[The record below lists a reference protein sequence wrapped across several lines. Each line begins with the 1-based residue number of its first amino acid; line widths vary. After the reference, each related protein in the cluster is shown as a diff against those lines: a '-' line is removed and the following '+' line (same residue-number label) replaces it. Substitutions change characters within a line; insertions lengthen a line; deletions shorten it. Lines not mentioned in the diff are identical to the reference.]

1 MISSFTR
8 ALTAFVLF
16 FTFISPAISRPAAA
30 AAVLGPAHPTIVNW
44 NLSAAQIKANCKT
57 VIGNVDTAVKRIL
70 ARRAKRTFG
79 NTLLPLEDAAADL
92 NDRLVAETF
101 LFEVSPDKGV
111 RGASLQCGT
120 DQSNYVTDL
129 SARPDLYAAL
139 AAVRSSGTARTM
151 YDKKLL
157 QLWMTSL
164 ARSGAALPAAKR
176 AEFVQLEKKLTD
188 LQNKYQENLGND
200 ATTFTLAQ
208 SATAGLPADFI
219 AGLKK
224 NADGSL
230 VVPVNESTVT
240 LFLQNAKDAGARKAF
255 YFAYNNRDAATN
267 TALLQEA
274 IATRDRLAHLMGY
287 PNWAAYQLDDKM
299 AQSPQRVF
307 HFLDDL
313 DAKILPKAREE
324 LATLAQLKAQDMG
337 TPNATIDPWDVVYY
351 DNLLNK
357 TKYAVDN
364 DAIRQYFP
372 VNHTID
378 AVLNIY
384 HKLLGVTFVKI
395 ANPGVWYPDVLGYEV
410 YDTRSGR
417 FIGSTYFD
425 LYPRPGKYDH
435 FANFPLLPVRKI
447 NGTFR
452 APLAAIVGNWPKPAP
467 GHPAVLSHSDVVTF
481 FHEFGHDMAALLT
494 TAPYETLSAGF
505 RQDFIEAP
513 SQMLENF
520 VWQPSILKEISSN
533 VTTGAPL
540 PDDLISKMTA
550 AKYVDYAY
558 FTTRQILLA
567 KVDMDYHT
575 MGPNVDT
582 TAIWA
587 KVAREDTPLPMSP
600 GTHPQASFGH
610 LMGGYD
616 AGYYGYLW
624 SKVYAQDL
632 FTAFQKGGLENPV
645 VGMRYRNDILAPAR
659 TREPDAEV
667 AAFLGRPMSP
677 TAFYREFG
685 VTVNAVG
692 SGIR

>member
-1 MISSFTR
+1 MIQIFAR
-8 ALTAFVLF
+8 ALATLVFVVLAAV
-16 FTFISPAISRPAAA
+16 SAAPASAAA
-30 AAVLGPAHPTIVNW
+30 PLGPAHPTILNW
-44 NLSAAQIKANCKT
+44 NLSAAQIKQNCKS
-57 VIGNVDTAVKRIL
+57 VIGNVDSSVKRIL
-70 ARRAKRTFG
+70 ARRGHRTFA
-79 NTLLPLEDAAADL
+79 NTLLPLEDANAEL
-92 NDRLVAETF
+92 NDRLVAETL
-101 LFEVSPDKGV
+101 LFSVSTDKAT
-111 RGASLQCGT
+111 RDASLQCGT
-120 DQSNYVTDL
+120 DQTDYFTEL

-139 AAVRSSGTARTM
+139 AAVRSSQTAKSI

-157 QLWMTSL
+157 QLWMTAL
-164 ARSGAALPAAKR
+164 ARSGAGLSSSKR
-176 AEFVQLEKKLTD
+176 SEFVQLEKKLTD
-188 LQNKYQENLGND
+188 LQNKFQENLGND
-200 ATTFTLAQ
+200 ATTITVAQ
-208 SATAGLPADFI
+208 SAAAGLPSDFV

-224 NADGSL
+224 NSDGSL
-230 VVPVNESTVT
+230 IVPVNESTTT
-240 LFLQNAKDAGARKAF
+240 LFMENAKDAGARKAF
-255 YFAYNNRDAATN
+255 YLAYNNRAAAAN
-267 TALLQEA
+267 TPLLQDA

-287 PNWAAYQLDDKM
+287 PTWAAYQLADKM

-307 HFLDDL
+307 HFLNDL

-324 LATLAQLKAQDMG
+324 LATLAALKAQDTG
-337 TPNATIDPWDVVYY
+337 QSNATIDAWDVIYY
-351 DNLLNK
+351 DNMLNK

-364 DAIRQYFP
+364 EAIRQYFP

-395 ANPGVWYPDVLGYEV
+395 ANPNVWNPDVLGYEV

-417 FIGSTYFD
+417 FIGTTYFD

-435 FANFPLLPVRKI
+435 FANFGILPVRKI

-452 APLAAIVGNWPKPAP
+452 APISAIIGNWPKPSP
-467 GHPAVLSHSDVVTF
+467 GHPALLSHSDVVTF

-494 TAPYETLSAGF
+494 VAPYETLSAGF

-520 VWQPSILKEISSN
+520 IWQPSILKEISSN
-533 VTTGAPL
+533 ATTGAPL
-540 PDDLISKMTA
+540 PDDLIAKLTA

-587 KVAREDTPLPMSP
+587 KVAREDTPLPMYP

-632 FTAFQKGGLENPV
+632 FTAFQKGGLENPI

-659 TREPDAEV
+659 TKEPDAEV
-667 AAFLGRPMSP
+667 AAFLGRSMNP

-685 VTVNAVG
+685 ITVNAVG
-692 SGIR
+692 AGNR

>member
-1 MISSFTR
+1 VLRFFGR
-8 ALTAFVLF
+8 ALAGLALCCMV
-16 FTFISPAISRPAAA
+16 ICPAGNRSAMAAP
-30 AAVLGPAHPTIVNW
+30 LGPAHPTVVNW
-44 NLSAAQIKANCKT
+44 SLTPTQIKQNCRS
-57 VIGNVDTAVKRIL
+57 VIGAVDGTIKSLL
-70 ARRAKRTFG
+70 AHRGSRTFA
-79 NTLLPLEDAAADL
+79 NTLLPLENASSDL
-92 NDRLVAETF
+92 NDRLVAETL
-101 LFEVSPDKGV
+101 LFEVSPDKPT
-111 RGASLQCGT
+111 RDASLQCGT
-120 DQSNYVTDL
+120 DQSNYLTEV

-139 AAVRSSGTARTM
+139 AAIKASGTAKTIYQR
-151 YDKKLL
+151 KLL
-157 QLWMTSL
+157 GLWLTGL
-164 ARSGAALPAAKR
+164 ARSGAGLAPAKR

-200 ATTFTLAQ
+200 ATTIAI
-208 SATAGLPADFI
+208 SAAAANGLPADF
-219 AGLKK
+219 AATLKK
-224 NADGSL
+224 NPDGSL
-230 VVPVNESTVT
+230 VVPVNESTVS
-240 LFLQNAKDAGARKAF
+240 LFMANAKDAAARKSF
-255 YFAYNNRDAATN
+255 YFAYNNRAAAAN
-267 TALLQEA
+267 TALLQSA
-274 IATRDRLAHLMGY
+274 IATRDRLSHLMGY
-287 PNWAAYQLDDKM
+287 PNWAAYQLADKM
-299 AQSPQRVF
+299 AQSPRRVF
-307 HFLDDL
+307 GFLNDL
-313 DAKILPKAREE
+313 DQKILPKARGE
-324 LATLAQLKAQDMG
+324 LAGLAALKAQETG
-337 TPNATIDPWDVVYY
+337 NPNATIDAWDVVYY
-351 DNLLNK
+351 DNLLHK

-372 VNHTID
+372 VDHTID

-384 HKLLGVTFVKI
+384 HRLLGVTFVKI
-395 ANPGVWYPDVLGYEV
+395 QNPGVWYPDVIGYEV

-417 FIGSTYFD
+417 FIGTTYFD

-435 FANFPLLPVRKI
+435 FANFPILPVREV
-447 NGTFR
+447 GGRVR
-452 APLAAIVGNWPKPAP
+452 APVAAIIGNWPKPAP
-467 GHPAVLSHSDVVTF
+467 GHPALLSHDDVVTF

-540 PDDLISKMTA
+540 PDDLIAKLTA
-550 AKYVDYAY
+550 ARYVDYAY

-587 KVAREDTPLPMSP
+587 KVARDETPLPMAA

-624 SKVYAQDL
+624 SKVYAQDM

-645 VGMRYRNDILAPAR
+645 VGARYRNDILAPAR
-659 TREPDAEV
+659 TKEPDAEV
-667 AAFLGRPMSP
+667 AAFLGRAMSP

-685 VTVNAVG
+685 VTSNAVG
-692 SGIR
+692 TGTR

>member
-1 MISSFTR
+1 VFHSFAR
-8 ALTAFVLF
+8 VLSALVIALF
-16 FTFISPAISRPAAA
+16 CGSAALSRPVAAA
-30 AAVLGPAHPTIVNW
+30 ALGPARPTVVNW
-44 NLSAAQIKANCKT
+44 SLSPGQIKQNCKA
-57 VIGNVDTAVKRIL
+57 VIGAVDARIKRVL
-70 ARRAKRTFG
+70 GHAGRRSFQ
-79 NTLLPLEDAAADL
+79 NTLVPLEDASAEL

-101 LFEVSPDKGV
+101 LFEVSPDKAT
-111 RGASLQCGT
+111 RDASLQCGT
-120 DQSNYVTDL
+120 DQSNYLTDV

-139 AAVRSSGTARTM
+139 AAVRSSGSARTL

-157 QLWMTSL
+157 SLWLTAL
-164 ARSGAALPAAKR
+164 VRSGASLPPAKR
-176 AEFVQLEKKLTD
+176 AEFVSLEKRLTD

-200 ATTFTLAQ
+200 ATTITI
-208 SATAGLPADFI
+208 SPSSTAGLPSDFV
-219 AGLKK
+219 ATFKK
-224 NADGSL
+224 NPDGSFI
-230 VVPVNESTVT
+230 VPVNESTT
-240 LFLQNAKDAGARKAF
+240 TPFMQDAKDAAARKSF
-255 YFAYNNRDAATN
+255 YLAYNNRSAAANVT
-267 TALLQEA
+267 LLQSA
-274 IATRDRLAHLMGY
+274 IAARDRLAHLMGY
-287 PNWAAYQLDDKM
+287 PNWAAYQLADRM
-299 AQSPQRVF
+299 AQSPQRVVR
-307 HFLDDL
+307 FLNDL
-313 DAKILPKAREE
+313 DQKILPKAREE
-324 LATLAQLKAQDMG
+324 LNTLAALKAQDTG
-337 TPNATIDPWDVVYY
+337 NPSATIEPWDVIYY
-351 DNLLNK
+351 DNQLNK
-357 TKYAVDN
+357 TKYAVDGN
-364 DAIRQYFP
+364 AIRQYFP

-395 ANPGVWYPDVLGYEV
+395 ANPNAWYPEVLGYHV

-417 FIGSTYFD
+417 FIGTTYFD

-435 FANFPLLPVRKI
+435 FANFGILPVRKV
-447 NGTFR
+447 NGSFR
-452 APLAAIVGNWPKPAP
+452 APIAAIVGNWPKPAA
-467 GHPAVLSHSDVVTF
+467 GHPALLTHSDVVTF

-540 PDDLISKMTA
+540 PDDLIAKLTA

-567 KVDMDYHT
+567 TVDMDYHT
-575 MGPNVDT
+575 MGPNIDT
-582 TAIWA
+582 TAVWA
-587 KVAREDTPLPMSP
+587 KVARDDTPLPMAV

-645 VGMRYRNDILAPAR
+645 VGMRYRTNILAPAR
-659 TREPDAEV
+659 TKEPDAEV

-685 VTVNAVG
+685 INVNTIG
-692 SGIR
+692 TGTR